1 MRRSLCLLVPT
12 LLSLATTCL
21 AQEIMVDTRRDDVQA
36 TVVAEPAVSTRL
48 TPELWLYE
56 QERIRMDDPAQAVR
70 RKAEIRGL
78 QRAERLAALK
88 WYGMNNTRP
97 MFNNVTPMLG
107 GYGSPTWTSNT
118 YDPSRWRPNG
128 PAFII
133 R

>member
-1 MRRSLCLLVPT
+1 MRHSLYLLVPT
-12 LLSLATTCL
+12 LLTVATTCL
-21 AQEIMVDTRRDDVQA
+21 AQEIMVDARRDDLRA

-70 RKAEIRGL
+70 RKAEIRGM

-88 WYGMNNTRP
+88 WYGMSNSRP
-97 MFNNVTPMLG
+97 TYTNVTPMLG
-107 GYGSPTWTSNT
+107 GFGSPTWTSNS
-118 YDPSRWRPNG
+118 YDPARWRPNA
-128 PAFII
+128 PTYLI

>member
-1 MRRSLCLLVPT
+1 MRRTLCLVIPS
-12 LLSLATTCL
+12 LLTLATTCL
-21 AQEIMVDTRRDDVQA
+21 AQEIMVDTRRDDSQT

-70 RKAEIRGL
+70 RKAEIRGI
-78 QRAERLAALK
+78 QRSERMAAMK

-97 MFNNVTPMLG
+97 TFSNVTPALG
-107 GYGSPTWTSNT
+107 GFGSPSWTSNT
-118 YDPSRWRPNG
+118 YDPNRWRPNG
-128 PAFII
+128 SGFII

>member
-56 QERIRMDDPAQAVR
+56 QERIRMDDPALATVPSNHSP
-70 RKAEIRGL
+70 AYAPVIDPTLEIGV
-78 QRAERLAALK
+78 AALVK
-88 WYGMNNTRP
+88 AVQAWLP
-97 MFNNVTPMLG
+97 CP
-107 GYGSPTWTSNT
+107 
-118 YDPSRWRPNG
+118 
-128 PAFII
+128 
-133 R
+133 